1 VAIDGQ
7 TGRPAEGAWDE
18 AVEGDLDG
26 FSSAWTVAS
35 WEYDLATDRVYWFDS
50 PAGALHLSEDHAAEV
65 IEPILVAV
73 RGGAPWEHYAV
84 ERAVADL
91 DGQRTELK
99 AQARP
104 VFAPDGV
111 LSGCVGIV
119 TDVSEQRRTER
130 ALRDLVDRYKVLLEH
145 SPDVVVV
152 HQQGVIRYVN
162 PAGERLAG
170 APSERLVGTPILDFI
185 HPTSLEDTLE
195 RISLLTEPGMVSEPA
210 EAVIVT
216 GTGAAVAMESV
227 SIRIDWQGEPGFQ
240 VILRDITER
249 RRAEAALRYQANL
262 LTQVSDAVIAT
273 DLTGVISSW
282 NPAATALY
290 GVDAVDALG
299 QPVGQ
304 VLGAASVRADGRPVS
319 GEVDH
324 QTASGTPRHVQVS
337 VAPVR
342 DEIGE
347 LTGTVLV
354 CRDLTERI
362 ERQAVEAR
370 HSAVVAALDEGI
382 LVVDGD
388 GTIIFANE
396 SARAAMPSTYRDG
409 MPFSELLDRVVLMD
423 ESGAS
428 IDVADHPVSVGLRT
442 GGASSGAV
450 IGVHAEPMPRWFR
463 MSVQPLRDGHPA
475 KAGAIVCSFSD
486 ITEAKRA
493 ETLLSF
499 QATHDSLTH
508 LPNRDLVVQ
517 AVTDARPAARST
529 GTSVAVL
536 LVDIDRFKT
545 VNDTFGHGA
554 GDTVL
559 RTVATRIVDAARAG
573 DFVGRLAGDEFAV
586 VCRGVPSSS
595 AACELARRIAGVIED
610 PIALPSGRKLV
621 VTASVGV
628 AYEDTHTMSAEVTLA
643 HADMAMY
650 RAKQLGR
657 ARIEL
662 FDEQLRA
669 AAARRLLVEECLRG
683 AIDCNEVIAHYQ
695 PIVDARTGHV
705 AGLEALARWEHAA
718 LGAVSPAEFIPI
730 AEEAGLMMALGANV
744 LRAACRDLARWSG
757 GRSESDFMLSVNLS
771 PRQLADREFVAVFR
785 EILGSTG
792 ADPTKLW
799 LEVTESV
806 LMEEQAGLVS
816 GVLAELRGLGVHVLI
831 DDFGTGYSSLA
842 YLKRFP
848 VEALKI
854 DRSFVEG
861 LGLDAESEAIVD
873 ATIRLAQS
881 LHLRTI
887 AEGVETEQ
895 QLAHLRA
902 NGCDYVQGF
911 LFSQAVPA
919 GDVRL
924 GSAARTASVA
934 ART

>member
-1 VAIDGQ
+1 VAVDGQ
-7 TGRPAEGAWDE
+7 TGRPAEGAWDD
-18 AVEGDLDG
+18 AVEGDLG
-26 FSSAWTVAS
+26 TLSPTWSVAS
-35 WEYDLATDRVYWFDS
+35 WEHDLAIDRVYWFDS
-50 PAGALHLSEDHAAEV
+50 PTGALHISDDQAAQV

-84 ERAVADL
+84 ERAVKDL
-91 DGQRTELK
+91 DGDTIELK

-104 VFAPDGV
+104 VFALDGT

-152 HQQGVIRYVN
+152 HQQGVLRYVN
-162 PAGERLAG
+162 PAGARLAG
-170 APSERLVGTPILDFI
+170 APSDQLVGTPILDFI
-185 HPTSLEDTLE
+185 HPSSLEETLE
-195 RISLLTEPGMVSEPA
+195 RISRLTEPGMVSDPS
-210 EAVIVT
+210 EAIINT
-216 GTGAAVAMESV
+216 GTGGSLAMEAV
-227 SIRIDWQGEPGFQ
+227 SIRIDWQGEPAFQ

-262 LTQVSDAVIAT
+262 VTQVSDAVIAT
-273 DLTGVISSW
+273 DLTGVIRSW

-290 GVDAVDALG
+290 GIDAPAALG
-299 QPVGQ
+299 RPVEQ
-304 VLGAASVRADGRPVS
+304 VLGAESAEPDGRPVS
-319 GEVDH
+319 GEVEH
-324 QTASGTPRHVQVS
+324 QTASGTPKRVLVS

-347 LTGTVLV
+347 ITGTVLV

-396 SARAAMPSTYRDG
+396 SARAALPPNFRKGT
-409 MPFSELLDRVVLMD
+409 PFSEVLEGVALMD
-423 ESGAS
+423 EDGTA
-428 IDVADHPVSVGLRT
+428 IDVADHPVSAGLRS
-442 GGASSGAV
+442 GAATSGAV
-450 IGVHAEPMPRWFR
+450 LGVRGAPTARWFR
-463 MSVQPLRDGHPA
+463 ISVQPLRDGHPA
-475 KAGAIVCSFSD
+475 QAGAIVCSFSD

-493 ETLLSF
+493 EALLSF
-499 QATHDSLTH
+499 QATHDPLTH
-508 LPNRDLVVQ
+508 LPNRELVLD
-517 AVTDARPAARST
+517 AVVEASVPAPGRGDGSN
-529 GTSVAVL
+529 VAVL
-536 LVDIDRFKT
+536 LVDLDRFKT

-559 RTVATRIVDAARAG
+559 RTVATRIVDGARAG

-586 VCRGVPSSS
+586 VCRDVPSS
-595 AACELARRIAGVIED
+595 AAAIDLARRVAATIEE
-610 PIALPSGRKLV
+610 PITLPSGRRLV

-628 AYEDTHTMSAEVTLA
+628 ACVAAASVAAEVALA

-650 RAKQLGR
+650 RAKELGR

-669 AAARRLLVEECLRG
+669 AAARRVLVEECLRV
-683 AIDCNEVIAHYQ
+683 AIDGNEVIAHYQ
-695 PIVDARTGHV
+695 PMIDVRTGEV
-705 AGLEALARWEHAA
+705 AGLEALARWEDRT
-718 LGAVSPAEFIPI
+718 LGAVSPDEFIPI
-730 AEEAGLMMALGANV
+730 AEEAGLMTALGTNI
-744 LRAACRDLARWSG
+744 LRAACRDLARWTRDRG
-757 GRSESDFMLSVNLS
+757 GADFILSVNLS
-771 PRQLADREFVAVFR
+771 PRQLADPDFITMFR
-785 EILGSTG
+785 EILDSTK
-792 ADPTKLW
+792 ADPTRLW

-806 LMEEQAGLVS
+806 LVEEQAGLVS
-816 GVLAELRGLGVHVLI
+816 RVLSDLRGLGVHVMI

-854 DRSFVEG
+854 DRCFVEG
-861 LGLDAESEAIVD
+861 LGQDAESEAIVE
-873 ATIRLAQS
+873 ATVRLAQS
-881 LHLRTI
+881 LNLRTI

-895 QLAHLRA
+895 QLARLRDI
-902 NGCDYVQGF
+902 GCDFVQGF
-911 LFSQAVPA
+911 LFSHALPA
-919 GDVRL
+919 HQIRFNPVTKM
-924 GSAARTASVA
+924 SAG
-934 ART
+934 